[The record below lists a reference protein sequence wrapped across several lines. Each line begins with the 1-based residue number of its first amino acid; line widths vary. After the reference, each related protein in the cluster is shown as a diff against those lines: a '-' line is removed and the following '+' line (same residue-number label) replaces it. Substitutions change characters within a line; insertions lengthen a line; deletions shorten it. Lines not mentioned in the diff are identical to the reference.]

1 MEQRCYE
8 QIISFT
14 GNRITGKILLQRLY
28 NVVMKFSAHPKCKWA
43 LVFFSFIESSF
54 FPIPPD
60 ILLIPMVLAARRQ
73 WLVIALLCTIA
84 SVLGGMAGYAI
95 GYYLFESVGRDLL
108 EFYGYS
114 QKFSVF
120 QNKYNEWGAWVV
132 FTAGVTPF
140 PYKVITI
147 SSGLAQLDLTTFFI
161 ASMLARGLR
170 FFAVALLLFCIGPPI
185 RSFIEKRLGLL
196 FTTFLVLLVGG
207 FLFIKYLL

>member
-1 MEQRCYE
+1 MELRCYE
-8 QIISFT
+8 HLISFI
-14 GNRITGKILLQRLY
+14 GIRITVKILLQRLY
-28 NVVMKFSAHPKCKWA
+28 NFVMKFSAHPKSKWA
-43 LVFFSFIESSF
+43 LGFFSFIESSF

-60 ILLIPMVLAARRQ
+60 ILLIPMVLAARKQ
-73 WLVIALLCTIA
+73 WIGIALLCTTA
-84 SVLGGMAGYAI
+84 SVLGGIAGYGI
-95 GYYLFESVGRDLL
+95 GYYLFESVGRNLL
-108 EFYGYS
+108 ELYGYS

-132 FTAGVTPF
+132 FMAGVTPF

-161 ASMLARGLR
+161 ASFLARGLR
-170 FFAVALLLFCIGPPI
+170 FFAVALLLFWIGPPI

-196 FTTFLVLLVGG
+196 FTVFIVLLLGG